1 MRITIIG
8 QSGAGK
14 STLAKALAA
23 EFGLTHVELDAI
35 NWQPG
40 WVDLHGLDLPEF
52 LRRVEAATAV
62 ETWVADGNYGPAQDL
77 LWEKATDVVW
87 LDYGL
92 ATILPRVISRS
103 FARAVEG
110 KELWAGTGNTETFA
124 RWFSL
129 DHPILYT
136 LRTFRRNRVR
146 RIERS
151 ADPRWAG
158 LRLHRLRHPRDV
170 APLMAQLATTHSMG

>member
-14 STLAKALAA
+14 STLARQLAA
-23 EFGLTHVELDAI
+23 QFALTHVELDAI

-40 WVDLHGLDLPEF
+40 WVDLHSVDLDEF
-52 LRRVEAATAV
+52 LRRVEAAIATNN
-62 ETWVADGNYGPAQDL
+62 WVVDGNYGPAQDL

-92 ATILPRVISRS
+92 STILPRVISRS
-103 FARAVEG
+103 FVRAMEG
-110 KELWAGTGNTETFA
+110 KELWAGTGNTESFA

-129 DHPILYT
+129 DHPILFT
-136 LRTFRRNRVR
+136 LRTFRRNRGR
-146 RIERS
+146 REARV

-158 LRLHRLRHPRDV
+158 LRIHRLRHPREV
-170 APLMAQLATTHSMG
+170 ASLMAQLESSRPV

>member
-1 MRITIIG
+1 MRITVIG

-14 STLAKALAA
+14 STLARQLAA
-23 EFGLTHVELDAI
+23 QFGLTHVELDAI

-40 WVDLHGLDLPEF
+40 WVDLHSLDLDEF
-52 LRRVEAATAV
+52 LRRVEAATAT
-62 ETWVADGNYGPAQDL
+62 ENWVVDGNYGPAQDL

-92 ATILPRVISRS
+92 ATILPRVTSRS
-103 FARAVEG
+103 FVRAMEG

-129 DHPILYT
+129 DHPILFT
-136 LRTFRRNRVR
+136 LRTFWRNRGR
-146 RIERS
+146 REARI

-158 LRLHRLRHPRDV
+158 LRIHRLRHPREV
-170 APLMAQLATTHSMG
+170 ASLMAQLEASRPV